1 MVNDKA
7 EVIACYMGDFNNAPK
22 QYDTVVKLRFESEDD
37 ANHYLSKQK
46 ELLQCSKQ
54 PPPIVFRSKKKRL
67 HDVFFEESDYAG
79 ERETFHCFVGLPA
92 SDDDNHHPFLKAKM
106 RIMDVPR
113 YEHLDEDEY
122 PEYSSYFMYGDQTNT
137 FLFHI
142 PTKNSDFFQV
152 SRPELGILV
161 R

>member
-1 MVNDKA
+1 MVNHNA
-7 EVIACYMGDFNNAPK
+7 EVIACYIGDFNNAPK

-37 ANHYLSKQK
+37 ANQYLSKQK
-46 ELLQCSKQ
+46 ELLQCSQQ

-79 ERETFHCFVGLPA
+79 ERETFHCFVSLPA
-92 SDDDNHHPFLKAKM
+92 SDDDNHHPFLKANM
-106 RIMDVPR
+106 RIIDVPR
-113 YEHLDEDEY
+113 YEHLDEKEYEY

-142 PTKNSDFFQV
+142 PTKNPDFFQV
-152 SRPELGILV
+152 RKN
-161 R
+161 